1 MLNQVQHDG
10 WNLEFK
16 NLLLKN
22 QNKKSLRVILNSDS
36 KFKIVS
42 RSSTLEIKK

>member
-1 MLNQVQHDG
+1 MEFDF

-22 QNKKSLRVILNSDS
+22 KVKKSLRVILNSDS

-42 RSSTLEIKK
+42 RSSTKIENLNSK

>member
-22 QNKKSLRVILNSDS
+22 QNKKSLRVILNSDN

-42 RSSTLEIKK
+42 RSRIENLK